1 MFAEEIRQ
9 SPPFATVLG
18 MEYVR
23 EQGSKLWVRLR
34 VSEHILQ
41 DTQARRVHGGAIT
54 ATLDN
59 ARGWCIRTHSQY
71 ENGTSMATLDLRA
84 DFIRP
89 AVPEL
94 DIMVM
99 AECYAIQK
107 NMAYAK
113 AVAYQTSM
121 NDPIAKSLATFAGYT
136 ERNQDDR
143 VS

>member
-1 MFAEEIRQ
+1 
-9 SPPFATVLG
+9 

-34 VSEHILQ
+34 ISEHILQ
-41 DTQARRVHGGAIT
+41 DTQAGCVHGGAIT

-59 ARGWCIRTHSQY
+59 ACGWSIRAHSQY
-71 ENGTSMATLDLRA
+71 EDVTSMATLNLRV

-89 AVPEL
+89 AVPEM

-99 AECYAIQK
+99 AECYAIQQ
-107 NMAYAK
+107 NMAYVK

-121 NDPIAKSLATFAGYT
+121 NDPVAKSLTTFT
-136 ERNQDDR
+136 LDTLNTTRTIE
-143 VS
+143 

>member
-1 MFAEEIRQ
+1 VFDGEIRQ
-9 SPPFATVLG
+9 LPPFAVVLG

-23 EQGSKLWVRLR
+23 EEGSKLWVRLR
-34 VSEHILQ
+34 ISEHILQ
-41 DTQARRVHGGAIT
+41 DTQASCVHGGAIT

-59 ARGWCIRTHSQY
+59 ACGWCIRTHSQY
-71 ENGTSMATLDLRA
+71 ENGTSMATLDLRV

-99 AECYAIQK
+99 AECYAIQQ
-107 NMAYAK
+107 NMAYVK

-121 NDPIAKSLATFAGYT
+121 HDPVAKSLATFMLDTLGT
-136 ERNQDDR
+136 TRMIE
-143 VS
+143 